1 LSERHHELMSNQTT
15 ELDDRPLSPDEMNS
29 ALFAQ
34 MIMHLASTALVMLGR
49 MPNPMTGKTET
60 DLDTARLL
68 IDQLEMLDVKT
79 KGNLTGEE
87 RHLLNQNLM
96 AVRMAFVEAV
106 EKAGT
111 TPAAAAADAPA
122 PTPTAQPAQINEED
136 SKKKF
141 SKSYGTP

>member
-1 LSERHHELMSNQTT
+1 MPNDMT
-15 ELDDRPLSPDEMNS
+15 PDEMNS

-49 MPNPMTGKTET
+49 MPNPMTGQTET

-68 IDQLEMLDVKT
+68 IDQLEMLEVKT
-79 KGNLTGEE
+79 QGNLTGEE
-87 RHLLNQNLM
+87 RHLLKQNLM
-96 AVRMAFVEAV
+96 TVRMAFVEAV
-106 EKAGT
+106 EKAKSAP
-111 TPAAAAADAPA
+111 TPAVADKSAPA
-122 PTPTAQPAQINEED
+122 PETKPAETGEEE

>member
-1 LSERHHELMSNQTT
+1 MSERTDT
-15 ELDDRPLSPDEMNS
+15 FDDRPLSPDEMNS

-68 IDQLEMLDVKT
+68 IDQLDMLELKT

-87 RHLLNQNLM
+87 QHLLKQNLM

-106 EKAGT
+106 EKMNA
-111 TPAAAAADAPA
+111 APA
-122 PTPTAQPAQINEED
+122 PAVAEKAPATASPQPAEASEAD
-136 SKKKF
+136 AKKKF

>member
-1 LSERHHELMSNQTT
+1 MSDRTT
-15 ELDDRPLSPDEMNS
+15 EFDDRPLSPDEMNS

-34 MIMHLASTALVMLGR
+34 MIMHLASTALVMLGH

-68 IDQLEMLDVKT
+68 IDQLEMLEVKT

-106 EKAGT
+106 EKPST
-111 TPAAAAADAPA
+111 APA
-122 PTPTAQPAQINEED
+122 PAVEDTAGPAPAAQPAQTSEED
-136 SKKKF
+136 TKKKF